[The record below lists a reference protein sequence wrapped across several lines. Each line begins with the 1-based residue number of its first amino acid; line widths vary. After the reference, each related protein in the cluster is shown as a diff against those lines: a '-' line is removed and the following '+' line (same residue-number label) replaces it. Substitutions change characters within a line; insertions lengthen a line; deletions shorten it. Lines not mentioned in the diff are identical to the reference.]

1 MGHLKQTNIDINK
14 YENDNIR
21 QVCSSTIMKGEDDD
35 NKQENGIWKYQSG
48 LSDIPADKIVL
59 LIVIAILLI
68 AIVFMVHGI
77 INR

>member
-21 QVCSSTIMKGEDDD
+21 KVYNSTIMKEEDSD
-35 NKQENGIWKYQSG
+35 NKQENSILKCQNV
-48 LSDIPADKIVL
+48 LPVIPVDKIVL
-59 LIVIAILLI
+59 FIVVTILFI
-68 AIVFMVHGI
+68 AIVFMIKGI

>member
-1 MGHLKQTNIDINK
+1 MGHLKQTNIDINEYK
-14 YENDNIR
+14 DIHIRRVSDVSARKEVNNGQMDSAFND
-21 QVCSSTIMKGEDDD
+21 
-35 NKQENGIWKYQSG
+35 QSN
-48 LSDIPADKIVL
+48 LPHIETDKVVL

>member
-14 YENDNIR
+14 YKNDNIR

-35 NKQENGIWKYQSG
+35 NKQKNGIWKYQSG

-68 AIVFMVHGI
+68 VIVFMVHGI

>member
-1 MGHLKQTNIDINK
+1 MGHLKQTNIDINEYK
-14 YENDNIR
+14 DIHIR
-21 QVCSSTIMKGEDDD
+21 RVSDVSARKEV
-35 NKQENGIWKYQSG
+35 NNGQMDSAFKDQSN
-48 LSDIPADKIVL
+48 LPHIETDKVVL

>member
-21 QVCSSTIMKGEDDD
+21 RVCSSTIMRGEDDD

>member
-21 QVCSSTIMKGEDDD
+21 QVHNSTIVKGETDD
-35 NKQENGIWKYQSG
+35 NKQEDGTWKYQSG
-48 LSDIPADKIVL
+48 LSDIPADKIAL

-68 AIVFMVHGI
+68 AIVFMINGI